1 MSWPVVRPLLGRP
14 SPAPIWPREPIALR
28 QRKFQNA
35 PARQN
40 LVVRP
45 VAVVLAALAGAALVA
60 VSPAATKP
68 SLAMA
73 ALQPPTVRGTH
84 FARLER
90 VRVGFS
96 AGGVTATRT
105 VRTTAAGTFVAPAP
119 AGFAYSPCGS
129 PLVVTAVGATGDRA
143 ALRLRQRECPSP

>member
-1 MSWPVVRPLLGRP
+1 M
-14 SPAPIWPREPIALR
+14 REPIALPQSR
-28 QRKFQNA
+28 FHNA
-35 PARQN
+35 PGRQN

-45 VAVVLAALAGAALVA
+45 VAVVLAALAGAALLGSAAANPVA
-60 VSPAATKP
+60 RKP

-73 ALQPPTVRGTH
+73 ALRPPTVRGAH

-96 AGGVTATRT
+96 AGGNVATRT
-105 VRTTAAGTFVAPAP
+105 VRTTRSGNFVAPAP

-143 ALRLRQRECPSP
+143 TLRLRQRECPSP